1 MLPRRRGILGL
12 ALVLLV
18 VWSFPAA
25 AESSRDRRRRN
36 TSDQSNRRQQE
47 EQRASD
53 QKQTEAERKRQKRN
67 KQKVDERRRK
77 ELQKASLSLLKELFK
92 KAQAAEKEER
102 WTTAYHHYYD
112 VSLARTPGS
121 KKLVADSSKKVAE
134 LKAKAAK
141 LFRTAK
147 RRQSIGRY
155 VEAAE
160 IYMQLLD
167 DFEYLEHNVQV
178 RARLRVLKR
187 NPRSGAAIMLAEAQ
201 ALEKAGT
208 FLFSVAWGDFKDA
221 FEKGALSEGLRD
233 EFAVH
238 ESTLSDSAMIEP
250 QEEGKTWRIT
260 ADDTVYVA
268 EKAEGL
274 VNISTGDYPKAAAAY
289 EQIIKKFP
297 DQIAAFVKASGRLEA
312 FKRDPRISAA
322 LAASARAEADAMSPK
337 WLGLAKNFAMNH
349 RYNQARRYLRKV
361 IDNYP
366 GTEWAETA
374 REKLAALP

>member
-1 MLPRRRGILGL
+1 MLPRRRGVLSL

-18 VWSFPAA
+18 VWSFPVA

-47 EQRASD
+47 EQRARD

-167 DFEYLEHNVQV
+167 DFEYFEHNGQV

-233 EFAVH
+233 EFAEH

-250 QEEGKTWRIT
+250 QEEGKTWQIT
-260 ADDTVYVA
+260 ADDKVYVA
-268 EKAEGL
+268 EKAGGT
-274 VNISTGDYPKAAAAY
+274 VTISAGDYPKAATAY

-297 DQIAAFVKASGRLEA
+297 DQIAAIKARGRLEA
-312 FKRDPRISAA
+312 FKRDPEISAA

-337 WLGLAKNFAMNH
+337 WLGLAKNYIMNH